1 MEHFG
6 LRKIFSIGGRSFE
19 YDAFIS
25 GNYEPP
31 TLNYGNLL
39 MQIWSCIILVTV
51 STQSELFK
59 SKGYISFLKIEN
71 QGLDLLM
78 KLAQLKKLAITYSYN
93 NQKMVKILTLQ
104 KTEQQI
110 FGCVERMKL
119 NMDLFRKS
127 QQRIMLEEYCR
138 TYGGMYIP
146 PDPQPIVRET

>member
-6 LRKIFSIGGRSFE
+6 LRKIFSTGGRSFE

-31 TLNYGNLL
+31 ELDYGNLL

-71 QGLDLLM
+71 
-78 KLAQLKKLAITYSYN
+78 
-93 NQKMVKILTLQ
+93 
-104 KTEQQI
+104 
-110 FGCVERMKL
+110 
-119 NMDLFRKS
+119 
-127 QQRIMLEEYCR
+127 
-138 TYGGMYIP
+138 
-146 PDPQPIVRET
+146 